1 MVRHTLR
8 RVGAVVGAAAVV
20 LVATALPAAAHVT
33 VNPKEAT
40 QGSYA
45 KLAFRVP
52 NERPQSTEK
61 VEVAFPAEQPLASV
75 SVRPTP
81 GWNVV
86 VTKRKLDKPL
96 KVHGRDIAEAVDR
109 ITWTADSAATAIKAG
124 EFQEFEVSAGPLP
137 EDADKLVFKAL
148 QTYTGGEVVRWID
161 EPTGSEEPE
170 HPAPTLALTKA
181 ENGDHDDSSDTEP
194 VVAGDTEAGEAGEG
208 DDDGPSG
215 VAIGGLVAGIAGLV
229 LGAVALVRTR
239 STA

>member
-20 LVATALPAAAHVT
+20 LLATALPAAAHVT
-33 VNPKEAT
+33 VNPKEAA
-40 QGSYA
+40 QGGYA

-52 NERPQSTEK
+52 NERPQATEK
-61 VEVAFPAEQPLASV
+61 VEVAFPAGQPLASV

-81 GWNVV
+81 GWRVV
-86 VTKRKLDKPL
+86 VTKRTLDKPL
-96 KVHGRDIAEAVDR
+96 KVHGRDLVETVDR
-109 ITWTADSAATAIKAG
+109 ITWTAESAATAIEAG

-161 EPTGSEEPE
+161 EPTGAEEPE
-170 HPAPTLALTKA
+170 HPAPTLTLTKA
-181 ENGDHDDSSDTEP
+181 ENGDDSSGTEQ
-194 VVAGDTEAGEAGEG
+194 VSAGGAEAGEAG
-208 DDDGPSG
+208 DDGPSG
-215 VAIGGLVAGIAGLV
+215 VAIAGLVAGIAGLV

-239 STA
+239 GAA